1 MEDLYEFGKFFP
13 YSTTDE
19 VLNNYVEHHIGS
31 LYKCVENELFSSA
44 YSHLHLLY
52 MAFIYIQ
59 LLRIAREK
67 KKEFEYGWIG
77 FPSQEQDF
85 LKNPTS
91 PFSFAPVNEKSV
103 FRFFRLVGFNDADI
117 GNIASL
123 IKVRNNR
130 MHASGNLHCSTI
142 EEFDKELAEYI
153 QRMKLV
159 VKNQHKFLEEIYTGL
174 LSTYDDEYKFTQD
187 DLENN
192 FTDQYLFSEYELK
205 HMASNRHDKISVF
218 INESI

>member
-1 MEDLYEFGKFFP
+1 
-13 YSTTDE
+13 
-19 VLNNYVEHHIGS
+19 
-31 LYKCVENELFSSA
+31 
-44 YSHLHLLY
+44 
-52 MAFIYIQ
+52 
-59 LLRIAREK
+59 
-67 KKEFEYGWIG
+67 
-77 FPSQEQDF
+77 
-85 LKNPTS
+85 
-91 PFSFAPVNEKSV
+91 
-103 FRFFRLVGFNDADI
+103 
-117 GNIASL
+117 
-123 IKVRNNR
+123 